1 MTKYINYWL
10 KNMIKDTPNDME
22 LGEKLREISWKQT
35 KKQIVKDK
43 NQPYIYE
50 RNPDTGEIF
59 RRKLGDYSSPRELI
73 HLIPQKRIKTTII
86 TKKENSMSMMSLY
99 DYLGRAAGPE
109 LGLKVAQAATKAQV
123 KHEMREVVNPAYKG
137 KVMLYPRA
145 FLDLYF
151 RNGLNENTSGK
162 QLLKG

>member
-1 MTKYINYWL
+1 MA
-10 KNMIKDTPNDME
+10 
-22 LGEKLREISWKQT
+22 
-35 KKQIVKDK
+35 
-43 NQPYIYE
+43 YIYE
-50 RNPDTGEIF
+50 RNPDTNEIF
-59 RRKLGDYSSPRELI
+59 KRRLGSSKRELI
-73 HLIPQKRIKTTII
+73 KITTII
-86 TKKENSMSMMSLY
+86 TKKDNSMSMMSLY

-151 RNGLNENTSGK
+151 RNGLNESTSGK